1 MYRYFS
7 SFASC
12 LLVFVTLASTSCT
25 RALEDCFGGVD
36 NGSYLDWVAEK
47 AASYNTTVCYNA
59 TSSDAT
65 QGIAVHWKLD
75 DENIY
80 LAVAVR
86 AFGWVGFGLSE
97 SGGMKGADVIIFES
111 AKPGQL
117 RDAHISDERYPIDD
131 DCQDWVFVDART
143 DGGFLIF
150 EGYRKLLTMDTQDHA
165 IINDVDSVVPA
176 QRIIAAWGDS
186 ETASYHGRNNT
197 ARGTVRFYGGGDEL
211 VIVHEK
217 LKMQSDGHFD
227 LLVPNHTLAA
237 IGTDYVN
244 FCFAW
249 DPDVVSQNV
258 PSQGS
263 IAVIAAEILLRDEG
277 IPYVH
282 HADVY
287 ASTTASNQSDTCLP
301 LGEYGYLVYSW
312 APGVIPFV
320 LPDNVGYL
328 MGPGDNGKG
337 LQSFRIQVHYNN
349 PDLIE
354 DIVDNGGVRVYYSLT
369 PREHELGIMAMGDA
383 LSRLEGVPIP
393 AGVSQFDFVCDPS
406 CSTLALDEPVTVIQE
421 GFHMHMSGYAAAA
434 YHIRDGDVIR
444 EAHVDFFDYDQAG
457 K

>member
-1 MYRYFS
+1 MNYSYFIG
-7 SFASC
+7 C
-12 LLVFVTLASTSCT
+12 LFFVTLARISCT
-25 RALEDCFGGVD
+25 TALEDCFGGVD
-36 NGSYLDWVAEK
+36 NGSYLDWVSAK
-47 AASYNTTVCYNA
+47 GASYNVAVCYNA
-59 TSSDAT
+59 TSLDPA
-65 QGIAVHWKLD
+65 QGMAVHWRLD
-75 DENIY
+75 DENVYI
-80 LAVAVR
+80 AVAVR
-86 AFGWVGFGLSE
+86 ALGWVGFGLSE
-97 SGGMKGADVIIFES
+97 SGGMRGSDVIIFES

-117 RDAHISDERYPIDD
+117 RDAHVLDAFYPIDD

-186 ETASYHGRNNT
+186 DTASQHALNNT

-211 VIVHEK
+211 VVVQEK
-217 LKMQSDGHFD
+217 LKMQSDGYFD

-237 IGTDYVN
+237 KGTDYVN

-249 DPDVVSQNV
+249 DPNVVSQNV
-258 PSQGS
+258 PPQGS
-263 IAVIAAEILLRDEG
+263 IAVIAADIILRDESKK
-277 IPYVH
+277 YVH
-282 HADVY
+282 HLDVY

-301 LGEYGYLVYSW
+301 LGEYGYVVYVW
-312 APGVIPFV
+312 APGVTPFV

-369 PREHELGIMAMGDA
+369 PREHELGIMAMGDVF
-383 LSRLEGVPIP
+383 SKLEGVSIP
-393 AGVSQFDFVCDPS
+393 AGISEYDFVCDPS
-406 CSTLALDEPVTVIQE
+406 CSELALKEPITVLQE
-421 GFHMHMSGYAAAA
+421 GFHMHISGYAAAA
-434 YHIRDGDVIR
+434 YHIRDGVPIR
-444 EAHVDFFDYDQAG
+444 ESRVDFFDFDQAG